1 MSRIRYLNLL
11 RRPPDAIGGD
21 DSGKGGRRSLVL
33 QFVTEL
39 FCGSETAAAAASINK
54 DRRAN
59 SRLFSS
65 HALSRALSFSL
76 RNSHFFHFV
85 SYDDHRFGSGAVILS
100 LALVAVMLRRR
111 TRRKARFSISSSSF
125 FPWKKV
131 FPVGRQPPSLSL
143 SFSAVI
149 LFPRS

>member
-1 MSRIRYLNLL
+1 MQSEEMTPERE
-11 RRPPDAIGGD
+11 D
-21 DSGKGGRRSLVL
+21 DERRSLIL

-39 FCGSETAAAAASINK
+39 FCGSETAAASINK

-131 FPVGRQPPSLSL
+131 FPVDRQPPSLSL